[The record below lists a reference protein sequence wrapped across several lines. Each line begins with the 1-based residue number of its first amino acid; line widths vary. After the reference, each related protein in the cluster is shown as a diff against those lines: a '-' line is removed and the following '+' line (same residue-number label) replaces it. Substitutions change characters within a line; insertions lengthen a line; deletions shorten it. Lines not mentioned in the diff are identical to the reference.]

1 MTLMSISLEQWV
13 KMKVYKLNNGVFL
26 TSNTSC
32 FASNAEEKMRVY
44 SIFVILR
51 KVGRHRA
58 LWVFLRLFS
67 LGASGQ
73 ISHVLED

>member
-13 KMKVYKLNNGVFL
+13 KMTVYKLNNGVFL

-51 KVGRHRA
+51 KVGRHN
-58 LWVFLRLFS
+58 
-67 LGASGQ
+67 
-73 ISHVLED
+73 